1 MSWLHETGE
10 HFSGDGEKAD
20 ILQASPA
27 ILDEAICIFI
37 KDTYSVFPVSD
48 LNWNELKL

>member
-1 MSWLHETGE
+1 MIERDGE

-27 ILDEAICIFI
+27 ILDEPICIFI
-37 KDTYSVFPVSD
+37 KDIYSVFPVSD